1 MIRIEFENDKT
12 VETEA
17 GKSIL
22 QISLENEIPH
32 FHACGGHARCS
43 TCRIAVLKGLEN
55 LPARNERE
63 KKLAKTKGFEEE
75 IRLACQ
81 TVPSSDIKIR
91 RLVNDTED
99 MQSAVAEHGNTSGR
113 EAKLAV
119 LFSDI
124 RGYTSF
130 SEKALPYDAVHILNR
145 YFSKMGDSVRANRG
159 FIDKYIGDGMMVLF
173 GLNGET
179 PYMAAFSAVKT
190 AVSMVNSLNDLNRY
204 LKKNF
209 DTKFQIGIGI
219 HYGNLIV
226 GEIGHSSK
234 KQFTAIGD
242 SVNFASRI
250 ESYTKQAGVPI
261 LISDTVYHIMKNDIK
276 IYGTYEAEL
285 KGKEGTHILHGVRG
299 IRKQSSS
306 NVCALFSEFI
316 YEKISPLDAP
326 SLLRM
331 VFHDASTF
339 NPVTG
344 KGGFKGYIFDSR
356 ALSLP
361 EHEAL
366 KKTAENLLRH
376 RKEFEKER
384 KMQIS
389 LPDLLYAA
397 CSAALQKCEGLELP
411 SRYGRKEDD
420 YCEGLSVPPDSKIS
434 YENLVDLF
442 RAMNLSV
449 QEMTAL
455 SGAHTLGKSNGR
467 SFTDNPFA
475 FDTDY
480 FKNLLLSENEETE
493 YGFLPTD
500 YMLLKNAES
509 RKWVIRYAFS
519 RDLFFSDFS
528 KAMLKLSLVGQT
540 D

>member
-1 MIRIEFENDKT
+1 
-12 VETEA
+12 
-17 GKSIL
+17 
-22 QISLENEIPH
+22 
-32 FHACGGHARCS
+32 
-43 TCRIAVLKGLEN
+43 KGLEN
-55 LPARNERE
+55 LPGRNEKE
-63 KKLAKTKGFEEE
+63 KKLAKAKGFEDE

-145 YFSKMGDSVRANRG
+145 YFARMGDSVRANRG

-179 PYMAAFSAVKT
+179 PYMAASAAVRT
-190 AVSMVNSLNDLNRY
+190 AVSMVNSLNELNIY

-234 KQFTAIGD
+234 RQFTAIGD

-261 LISDTVYHIMKNDIK
+261 LVSESVYNIMKNDVK
-276 IYGTYEAEL
+276 IYGSHKAEL
-285 KGKEGTHILHGVRG
+285 KGKEGTHILYGIRG
-299 IRKQSSS
+299 IRKQNSS
-306 NVCALFSEFI
+306 NVCSLFSEFI
-316 YEKISPLDAP
+316 YDKISPLEAP
-326 SLLRM
+326 SLFRM
-331 VFHDASTF
+331 AFHDASTF
-339 NPVTG
+339 NPETG
-344 KGGFKGYIFDSR
+344 KGGFRGYIFDLK
-356 ALSLP
+356 ALALP
-361 EHEAL
+361 EHEAFR
-366 KKTAENLLRH
+366 KTAENLLKY
-376 RKEFEKER
+376 RKEFEEER
-384 KMQIS
+384 KMRIS
-389 LPDLLYAA
+389 LPDLLYGA
-397 CSAALQKCEGLELP
+397 CSAALQKCEGPELP
-411 SRYGRKEDD
+411 SRYGRKEAD

-434 YENLVDLF
+434 YENLVGLF

-455 SGAHTLGKSNGR
+455 SGAHTLGKSNGK
-467 SFTDNPFA
+467 SFTDNPFV

-500 YMLLKNAES
+500 FMLLKNPES
-509 RKWVIRYAFS
+509 RKWVIRYAFD
-519 RDLFFSDFS
+519 RNLFFSDFS
-528 KAMLKLSLVGQT
+528 
-540 D
+540 